1 VCRKVQQTS
10 LGNLVGVLSKE
21 ATTLGMRFQEVRIHG
36 ITPLE
41 TDSTLAQRI
50 GSIYREASPLRFY

>member
-50 GSIYREASPLRFY
+50 GSI